1 MSDDDRPVW
10 GQGADC
16 PHRPEWHC
24 ESHGECRG
32 CECGCDTVNPPL
44 EALETSDT
52 DQCGDP
58 CICADT
64 CALNPDHDGIHR
76 SADGVCGWTQDHSW
90 YGPAKT
96 YDIREGLKDSE

>member
-32 CECGCDTVNPPL
+32 CECGCNTANPIM
-44 EALETSDT
+44 EV
-52 DQCGDP
+52 GD
-58 CICADT
+58 
-64 CALNPDHDGIHR
+64 
-76 SADGVCGWTQDHSW
+76 
-90 YGPAKT
+90 
-96 YDIREGLKDSE
+96 DSE